1 MSAIDTISDNR
12 LRLRLLNDEINKLER
27 QAKKKEEDG
36 FYPSDLYAEIDR
48 LENKRAELEAVI

>member
-27 QAKKKEEDG
+27 QAEKKEEDG

-48 LENKRAELEAVI
+48 LENKRVELEAVI

>member
-27 QAKKKEEDG
+27 QAEKKEEDG